1 MTYKIFTTILLHY
14 HYIKFIRFGVIYKC
28 KVFGYK
34 IDIQVIDKTTG
45 MPYTT
50 QYIILLLVEISVIDV
65 LTRAYFKG
73 VVSYV

>member
-1 MTYKIFTTILLHY
+1 MIFKMQI
-14 HYIKFIRFGVIYKC
+14 
-28 KVFGYK
+28 FGYK
-34 IDIQVIDKTTG
+34 IDSKVIDKTTG